1 MNETMFYVLGAGLA
15 SLAVI
20 TSFVGL
26 RVPRFPGSSAAMV
39 AIIATF
45 VTLVGGTTTFAV
57 LHAKDEEGHKAAELH
72 QAGEEAE
79 EIEQES
85 AESGQAGAAGGQEA
99 TAKGSGETLKLAAD
113 PTQIAFDTTSL
124 SSKPGEVTIDFSNP
138 AAIEHNVAIE
148 EDGRLLAESD
158 TITQGET
165 SVTVDLSAGTYSF
178 VCTVP
183 GHEEA
188 GMKGTLTVK

>member
-1 MNETMFYVLGAGLA
+1 MNETMFYVLGGVLV

-20 TSFVGL
+20 TTFVGL

-39 AIIATF
+39 AIIAIF
-45 VTLVGGTTTFAV
+45 ITLVGGTTTFAV
-57 LHAKDEEGHKAAELH
+57 LHAQDEQEHKAAELH
-72 QAGEEAE
+72 EAGEEAE
-79 EIEQES
+79 GLEHGHG
-85 AESGQAGAAGGQEA
+85 ESGHGGSAA
-99 TAKGSGETLKLAAD
+99 ETLKLAAD

-124 SSKPGEVTIDFSNP
+124 SSMPGEVTIDFRNP
-138 AAIEHNVAIE
+138 ATVEHNVAIE
-148 EDGRLLAESD
+148 EDGSLLAESD

-165 SVTVDLSAGTYSF
+165 TVTVDLSAGTYTF